1 MSDHISLYAS
11 MEVSRIKKK
20 VKKKVL
26 FETDTNGNLFV
37 PNICTLQHSQPLDTQ
52 KSVHICQNLVI
63 SFPVTFHMTVHYSN
77 HFHAISSML
86 CPLTVS
92 VQMGKTPTLNLYSNI
107 NMLVTKGRLT
117 CVRSVLIVA
126 GMRSGWNIQRLI
138 SSGLLSPARSQ
149 FSKVPRPARTARPAG
164 DWGPKHRHIC
174 GRIFTF
180 KP

>member
-1 MSDHISLYAS
+1 
-11 MEVSRIKKK
+11 
-20 VKKKVL
+20 
-26 FETDTNGNLFV
+26 
-37 PNICTLQHSQPLDTQ
+37 
-52 KSVHICQNLVI
+52 
-63 SFPVTFHMTVHYSN
+63 MTVHYSY

-138 SSGLLSPARSQ
+138 SSDLLSPARSY
-149 FSKVPRPARTARPAG
+149 FSKVPRPARTGRPAG
-164 DWGPKHRHIC
+164 DWGPKHRYLWKNFHIQTLRASSPSFPSVFRSSPLERLPVPLVSEPYKQC
-174 GRIFTF
+174 LRR
-180 KP
+180 K